1 MLRCKSKKMKKNVG
15 DENESKQLTFD
26 KLGYENKMQ
35 KKKLRTK
42 QETESWWE
50 IYGNSIH
57 TNGDF

>member
-35 KKKLRTK
+35 KK
-42 QETESWWE
+42 
-50 IYGNSIH
+50 N
-57 TNGDF
+57 